1 MQEAARA
8 ELASQNKVLVDNDA
22 RRDVVAEQVGQLV
35 A

>member
-8 ELASQNKVLVDNDA
+8 ELASLHKVLVDNDA
-22 RRDVVAEQVGQLV
+22 RRDAAAEQVGQLV